1 MKQFIHGFAIKLSKN
16 KKNTFLKKSET
27 KNTQPYILMKFV
39 LVGSYLAAAGF
50 EVPKFTAEY
59 RNNIH

>member
-1 MKQFIHGFAIKLSKN
+1 
-16 KKNTFLKKSET
+16 
-27 KNTQPYILMKFV
+27 MKFV

-59 RNNIH
+59 RNNIHWYPEITIKNNG